1 LLRSV
6 ALILTALTGFSGL
19 VYEVCWQ
26 RYLTTLLGSDSE
38 ATATILGIYLGGLAL
53 GYRLFAWQTRTI
65 AGRSGGG
72 APRSL
77 LLLYGA
83 AEATIGVLA
92 LLFPWSFAAVQRLAA
107 VMPHAPP
114 AVGFLSDVFLTALLI
129 GPPTVLMGGTIPVL
143 TQALARSLDDAMRVH
158 ALIYGFNTAGAFLGA
173 AAAGFVLIPQ
183 LGLVGVVWSM
193 GIINLLA
200 GATFVMLGL
209 GRSAGASGA
218 VEATAAD
225 AEVPRFAAYAGVALL
240 AGFAMM
246 ALQTVL
252 IRLAGLALGSS
263 HFTFS
268 MVVST
273 FVLSIAL
280 GSFAVSAFR
289 HIRPS
294 AVVAVLW
301 ILVVALIAFYG
312 RLDDAPYWAYR
323 FRLLFGRSDAD
334 FYPYYLAAFGVFL
347 GIFALPIGL
356 AGALLPMLFGVLR
369 QRFGELGDVA
379 GRLYSWNTV
388 GSLLGA
394 LLGGYALLLWL
405 DLHHVYR
412 ITVAALVLGTVVL
425 GWTLLPRHQALVNGI
440 GGIAMIGTICLMA
453 PWDPLRLSTG
463 LFRQREALA
472 EAAQGADAMAD
483 LARRGIDIAFY
494 TDDPAASVAVW
505 ERKDGAPGLA
515 RSVRVNGKSEGE
527 IPADYVTMSLVALL
541 PALVAESCER
551 SFVIGYG
558 TGVTAGELATL
569 ECARRVEV
577 AEISRGVLEAAPLFD
592 YGNLGASLNP
602 KVVLVAADAYR
613 SLRRADARYDIIASE
628 PSNPWVAG
636 VEMLF
641 SREFLEL
648 ARQRLTSGGVFA
660 QWIHLYEIDTSTLGL
675 IFHTFASVFERV
687 AVWHMLQGDIVLLG
701 MGGDAV
707 LDLEQLER
715 RFDRPDFRIAFAR
728 AGVPDFVSLLARE
741 IYPLGVVNG
750 VSWTDPVHTLLR
762 PVLNHQAA
770 RAFFRG
776 DRGQLPALVQH
787 AAATIGREQSLLRRY
802 AARYGGSL
810 PEGLHRRAVEETC
823 EYSLKLC
830 VTLMA
835 EWSARDPGSPALVDL
850 LERHLQLSQSEHARS
865 ILRGLVAL
873 FGAGAGAE
881 PTAGSVKAAEDAS
894 GLFVAYYHHA
904 APFARE
910 ALLSEWQRCPGGLAP
925 GSACLAGLEEVERHL
940 GSLRN

>member
-19 VYEVCWQ
+19 VYEVSWQ
-26 RYLTTLLGSDSE
+26 RYLITLLGSDSE

-53 GYRLFAWQTRTI
+53 GYRLFAWLTRVI
-65 AGRSGGG
+65 AVRAAAD

-83 AEATIGVLA
+83 AEATIGALA
-92 LLFPWSFAAVQRLAA
+92 LLFPWAFTVAQRLA
-107 VMPHAPP
+107 VLMPHEP
-114 AVGFLSDVFLTALLI
+114 AGFGFLSDVLLTALLI

-143 TQALARSLDDAMRVH
+143 TQALARSLDDATRVH
-158 ALIYGFNTAGAFLGA
+158 ALIYGCNTAGAFLGA
-173 AAAGFVLIPQ
+173 AAAGFVLIPL

-193 GIINLLA
+193 GVVNLAA
-200 GATFVMLGL
+200 GATFMMLGL
-209 GRSAGASGA
+209 GRPAGASGA
-218 VEATAAD
+218 IAAP
-225 AEVPRFAAYAGVALL
+225 AGEGEVPRFAAYAGVALV

-263 HFTFS
+263 QFTFS

-280 GSFAVSAFR
+280 GSFTVSIFR
-289 HIRPS
+289 RVRAG

-301 ILVVALIAFYG
+301 ALVIVLIAFYG
-312 RLDDAPYWAYR
+312 QLDDGPYWAYR

-334 FYPYYLAAFGVFL
+334 FYPYYLAAFAVFL
-347 GIFALPIGL
+347 GIFAVPIGL
-356 AGALLPMLFGVLR
+356 SGALLPMLFGVLR
-369 QRFGELGDVA
+369 QRFGELGDLA

-412 ITVAALVLGTVVL
+412 IAVVALVVGTTVL
-425 GWTLLPRHQALVNGI
+425 GWTLLRRPQALANGI
-440 GGIAMIGTICLMA
+440 GGALAIGAVCLMA
-453 PWDPLRLSTG
+453 PWDPLRLSVG
-463 LFRQREALA
+463 LFRQREVVTA
-472 EAAQGADAMAD
+472 EARQGPGAMVD
-483 LARRGIDIAFY
+483 LARRGIDVAFY

-505 ERKDGAPGLA
+505 ERKDGSPGLA

-541 PALVAESCER
+541 PALMAESCER

-558 TGVTAGELATL
+558 TGVTAGELAAL
-569 ECARRVEV
+569 DCAKRVEV

-592 YGNLGASLNP
+592 YGNGDVSRNP
-602 KVVLVAADAYR
+602 KLVLVAADAYR
-613 SLRRADARYDIIASE
+613 ALLRTNARYDIIASE

-641 SREFLEL
+641 SREFLDL
-648 ARQRLTSGGVFA
+648 ARRRLTPGGIFA
-660 QWIHLYEIDTSTLGL
+660 QWIHLYEIDTPTLGL
-675 IFHTFASVFERV
+675 IFHTFTTVFERV
-687 AVWHMLQGDIVLLG
+687 AVWHMLEGDIVLLG
-701 MGGDAV
+701 MNAEAP
-707 LDLEQLER
+707 LDLERLER
-715 RFDRPDFRIAFAR
+715 RFDQHDFRTAFAR

-741 IYPLGVVNG
+741 IYPLGVVNA
-750 VSWTDPVHTLLR
+750 VIWNNPVHTLLR

-776 DRGQLPALVQH
+776 DRGQLPALVQGT
-787 AAATIGREQSLLRRY
+787 AAAVGREQSLLRRY
-802 AARYGGSL
+802 AARYGGTL
-810 PEGLHRRAVEETC
+810 PEDLHRRAVEETC

-835 EWSARDPGSPALVDL
+835 EWSARDPDSPVLADL
-850 LERHLQLSQSEHARS
+850 LERRLQLSRSEHARA
-865 ILRGLVAL
+865 ILHTLVPL
-873 FGAGAGAE
+873 FGARGE
-881 PTAGSVKAAEDAS
+881 SEAGSLKAAEDAS

-904 APFARE
+904 APFARD
-910 ALLSEWQRCPGGLAP
+910 ALLAEWQRCPGGLAP
-925 GSACLAGLEEVERHL
+925 GSECLAGLEEVERHL
-940 GSLRN
+940 GSLR